1 MADDPLTLDRSV
13 DAAPGAVVE
22 VAPLVRRIVAPNP
35 SAFTFTG
42 TATYIVGRGRVAVVD
57 PGPDNAAHRAAI
69 LEAAG
74 AETVSHI
81 VVTHTHMDHTAG
93 VAALAAETGARVV
106 GAGPHRAFRDLHLGE
121 ENALDASGDRAYRPD
136 AELADGEGVTGPG
149 WSLVAVATPGHTA
162 NHLAFSLPEA
172 NLLLS
177 GDHVMAWSTSIVA
190 PPDGAMG
197 PYVASLRKLL
207 ERPEELYLPG
217 HGPKLKN
224 ARLFVRHLVG
234 HRLMREAAIRERV
247 AERPRRIP
255 EIVAE
260 LYRGLDAR
268 LHKAAG
274 LSVFAHLEELAARGE
289 VLTDGPPSLDGV
301 YRRAG

>member
-1 MADDPLTLDRSV
+1 MADDPLTLDRTV

-22 VAPLVRRIVAPNP
+22 AAPLVRRIVAPNP
-35 SAFTFTG
+35 SPFTFTG
-42 TATYIVGRGRVAVVD
+42 TATYLVGRGKVAVVD
-57 PGPDNAAHRAAI
+57 PGPDDDAHRRAI
-69 LEAAG
+69 LEAAAG
-74 AETVSHI
+74 ETVSHI

-93 VAALAAETGARVV
+93 VARLAAETGAQVV
-106 GAGPHRAFRDLHLGE
+106 GAGPHRTFRDLHLGE
-121 ENALDASGDRAYRPD
+121 INALDASGDRAYRPD
-136 AELADGEGVTGPG
+136 MELRDGDGVTGPG

-162 NHLAFSLPEA
+162 NHLAFSLPES

-207 ERPEELYLPG
+207 QRPEELYLPG

-247 AERPRRIP
+247 NERPRMIP
-255 EIVAE
+255 ELVAE
-260 LYRGLDAR
+260 LYRGLDPKLR
-268 LHKAAG
+268 RAAG
-274 LSVFAHLEELAARGE
+274 LSVFAHLEELIARGE
-289 VLTDGPPSLDGV
+289 VATDGPPALDGV
-301 YRRAG
+301 FRKAR